1 MAAAGGDV
9 KGSGHAPHVGS
20 GRAAPPTLSRR
31 RLLQAAG
38 GLGALILLGALP
50 AEAEGATLPALTA
63 SQLTGAMAALP
74 RTGSVALPG
83 GGRAQVADLRAA
95 AAAFAV
101 ADPHAPSPASNPVAA
116 LGVLCALAAW
126 SGRNGS
132 LDLRAALPAV
142 PVRPLRLALP
152 RLPTGAASAAYG
164 SALPPGLVVRPKGSL
179 VLIGTLSGH
188 RVLAA
193 LEDPARQVAGHPR
206 LELVVLRAADLT
218 GLLAVLRAKLD
229 GTGTVVLLASGS
241 RVPLRPIASALAA
254 RLLHAAGAIFVDQ
267 APVQPPA
274 SSSPLLAAEP
284 IVPAPPSSVVPAY
297 ARISQAKDG
306 RILAL
311 DGGGQA
317 VGRAMTLADH
327 SWSWV
332 GGSRA
337 TSYLL
342 DYTPREYAEAIGVR
356 IGSQSGGW
364 YFYGDFGPVRALF
377 LSQVDVATIDP
388 FYWKGVEPEPGVF
401 DFGWADAQLDTWLK
415 AGMRIR
421 GHPLVWGA
429 DPENS
434 PGWLTDGSLSSAE
447 MRQVIVNHVDTIVR
461 RYRGRVSEW
470 VVVNEPY
477 LPGYGYPLTDVFYN
491 TIGPGYVDLA
501 FETARNADPEAR
513 LILNNNDDEHSRGN
527 IDGMRA
533 LAQHL
538 QSAGLLDAVGLEMHM
553 VDMSWVPGGIPTAA
567 DVTSSIESYG
577 MPCVVT
583 EFDYDLSGY
592 PGTEDEKLT
601 RQAEV
606 YTRLLG
612 AALEAGVTEISFWT
626 LTDGTGQAPGSQPAL
641 FTDPAHPKPA
651 YYAVRDALKAKA
663 GLT

>member
-1 MAAAGGDV
+1 MSDPA
-9 KGSGHAPHVGS
+9 SSTSPS
-20 GRAAPPTLSRR
+20 SPRSLSRR
-31 RLLQAAG
+31 RFLQAAA
-38 GLGALILLGALP
+38 GLGSLLVLGALP
-50 AEAEGATLPALTA
+50 GEAEGATLPALTA
-63 SQLTGAMAALP
+63 TQLTAAM
-74 RTGSVALPG
+74 VALPKSGVVKLPG
-83 GGRAQVADLRAA
+83 GKTAKVTDLRAA
-95 AAAFAV
+95 AAAFAIGD
-101 ADPHAPSPASNPVAA
+101 AASPNPATNPVAA
-116 LGVLCALAAW
+116 LGVLCAMAARAE
-126 SGRNGS
+126 RNGT
-132 LDLRAALPAV
+132 LDLSATLPKT
-142 PVRPLRLALP
+142 PLRPLRLALP
-152 RLPTGAASAAYG
+152 RLPGGGSSVTYG
-164 SALPPGLVVRPKGSL
+164 SAIPPALVVRPKASL
-179 VLIGTLSGH
+179 VLGGTLSGH
-188 RVLAA
+188 RLLAA
-193 LEDPARQVAGHPR
+193 IEDPARTVAGHPR

-218 GLLAVLRAKLD
+218 NLLAVLHAKLD
-229 GTGTVVLLASGS
+229 ATGTVVLLASGS
-241 RVPLRPIASALAA
+241 RVPLRPIQSALAS
-254 RLLHAAGAIFVDQ
+254 RLLHAAGVLFVDEV
-267 APVQPPA
+267 PIQPPA
-274 SSSPLLAAEP
+274 ATSPVLTTEP
-284 IVPAPPSSVVPAY
+284 IVPAPPTSVVPAY
-297 ARISQAKDG
+297 ARISQASDG
-306 RILAL
+306 RVLAL

-364 YFYGDFGPVRALF
+364 YFYGDFGPMRALF

-401 DFGWADAQLDTWLK
+401 DFGWADTQLDTWLK

-447 MRQVIVNHVDTIVR
+447 MRQVLVNHVQAIVK

-527 IDGMRA
+527 VDGMRA

-553 VDMSWVPGGIPTAA
+553 ADMSWVPGGIPTAA
-567 DVTSSIESYG
+567 DVTFSIESYG

-592 PGTEDEKLT
+592 PGTEEEKLA

-626 LTDGTGQAPGSQPAL
+626 LTDDDTGHAPGSQPAL

-651 YYAVRDALKAKA
+651 YRAVRHLFKQRA
-663 GLT
+663 GLS